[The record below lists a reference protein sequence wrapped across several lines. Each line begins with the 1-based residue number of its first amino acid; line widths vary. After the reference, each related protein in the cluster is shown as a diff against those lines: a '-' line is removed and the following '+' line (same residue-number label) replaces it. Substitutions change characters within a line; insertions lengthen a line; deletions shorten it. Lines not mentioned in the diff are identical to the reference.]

1 MRKSTHE
8 RKISRPSIIIFLII
22 ALSFLTNAHIIGAH
36 EVEAI
41 NPNAGIN
48 NYLLL
53 AGQTVS
59 TEITLSTS
67 SNFHSVGIAS
77 IGNNKLSASLGV
89 SGEGVTG
96 FWWLTIIG
104 TGGKYWFGF
113 KCGIIPVTGP
123 TAAIDI
129 SSLFSVGLITGG
141 VILISPLPAEDED
154 PVTYTI
160 SVTGSYTEG

>member
-1 MRKSTHE
+1 MTKFRYTK
-8 RKISRPSIIIFLII
+8 R
-22 ALSFLTNAHIIGAH
+22 LSLKLVILSLFMTLPLLTTAQSVRAH
-36 EVEAI
+36 EGEGI
-41 NPNAGIN
+41 NPHAGSN

-53 AGQTVS
+53 EGQTVS

-77 IGNNKLSASLGV
+77 IGNNQLTASLSI

-104 TGGKYWFGF
+104 TGGKYWFDF

-123 TAAIDI
+123 TAEIDI

-141 VILISPLPAEDED
+141 VILTSPLPAEDED

-160 SVTGSYTEG
+160 SATGSYTEG